1 MGGFSHKLVINIL
14 KKDIYMLNKKFV
26 QNAAENLFTKTANLV
41 IVNVI
46 VVINADMFYYNP
58 NGKNLFV

>member
-1 MGGFSHKLVINIL
+1 MINIL
-14 KKDIYMLNKKFV
+14 KKDIYMINKKFV
-26 QNAAENLFTKTANLV
+26 QNAEENLFTKTANFV

-46 VVINADMFYYNP
+46 VVSNADMFCYNQ